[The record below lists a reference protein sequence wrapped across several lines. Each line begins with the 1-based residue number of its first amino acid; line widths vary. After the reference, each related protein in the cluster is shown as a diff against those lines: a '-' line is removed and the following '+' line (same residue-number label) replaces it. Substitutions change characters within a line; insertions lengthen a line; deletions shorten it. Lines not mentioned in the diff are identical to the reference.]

1 MEFEAIVLL
10 FYTAAFMIFAFL
22 PTISLVLVL
31 IFLLIKL
38 ITKDKRKKRNGP

>member
-10 FYTAAFMIFAFL
+10 FYTAVFMIFAFL